1 MWRKGNAPTLLL
13 GYKSVWPLWK
23 TVWRLFKNLK
33 IGLSCD
39 PTIALLGMYSEN
51 NGKEAYTS
59 VLMAAL
65 FTTART
71 WEQPKCPLTDE

>member
-1 MWRKGNAPTLLL
+1 MWRKGNAATLLV

-39 PTIALLGMYSEN
+39 PSIALLGMYSEN
-51 NGKEAYTS
+51 NGKRGIHLSTHGSTVYNS
-59 VLMAAL
+59 QDMG
-65 FTTART
+65 TT
-71 WEQPKCPLTDE
+71 

>member
-1 MWRKGNAPTLLL
+1 MWRKENAPTLLV

-39 PTIALLGMYSEN
+39 PSIALLGMYSEN
-51 NGKEAYTS
+51 NWKRYIHLS
-59 VLMAAL
+59 VHGSTIYNSQDMG
-65 FTTART
+65 TT
-71 WEQPKCPLTDE
+71 